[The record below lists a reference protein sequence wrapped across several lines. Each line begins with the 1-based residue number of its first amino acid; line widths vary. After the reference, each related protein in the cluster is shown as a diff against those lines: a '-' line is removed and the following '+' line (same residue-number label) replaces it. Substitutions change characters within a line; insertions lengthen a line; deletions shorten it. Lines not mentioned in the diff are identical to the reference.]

1 MRNKKTIFA
10 VVLVFFL
17 FLAFVPQKAP
27 IRGVEG
33 TNQRK
38 VLLELFTSTWCGPCA
53 SYSHYVDETYDYF
66 GKEKVV
72 LVRNQVWQDGLD
84 TPETNTRC
92 EFYGVNGVP
101 TLYVN
106 GQYSYHPMNYSD
118 YRAKINEMLNKP
130 AQVSIVLDPQISS
143 GGNFINL
150 NIEVKL
156 IESISVENL
165 NLVVALYEKQ
175 VNYTGL
181 NKVPT
186 HRFVIRD
193 YIFDEIGSKINFING
208 VAKINM
214 PVLLKRGSKPED
226 FGVAA
231 WVQDMKTREVLQVES
246 SDIKINSNILPPLV
260 ILPQNGSFIKDFPV
274 LVKLVGDGDTYRIEI
289 SDKEDFS
296 NIVFSKETQQTEE
309 KIDSLRNETTY
320 FLRVK
325 SRRGNSESDFSSVIN
340 FTITSKIKQ
349 GAQFKNLNNGD
360 LYGGTINA
368 LLQNPVNS
376 NILYVGS
383 EGGGVFKSID
393 GGKTWTQKNFGL
405 DDLYVRSLQLDPDN
419 PNRIF
424 AGTKGGLFISEDEGN
439 TWLYYGLSDIKS
451 IIYVA
456 KTKKLFLLTGKDL
469 YISLDGGFS
478 FVSISPKN
486 LIDYYFYYFAVDK
499 TNDSRIFLTGYSYA
513 TSSGFLYKTIDGGK
527 NWDTV
532 SLDFL
537 QNSLIYDI
545 TIENS
550 NSSIIYLAS
559 IDLYK
564 STDGGSTFSKLVT
577 PKNYIYSITV
587 DEKNPR
593 RVAIISLS
601 RYIYLSNDSGAT
613 WTSLNT
619 SFEIG
624 NPKKLFF
631 DIQDNDKLYVCSD
644 KGGIYY
650 SIDGGKSFTGYNQGL
665 YAIKVSKIVK
675 TPNIVAITSS
685 GTFNLLNYNW
695 VIMNSYSFSEP
706 DKIKQNPQNPLEIIV
721 LSPIFWSKD
730 GGKTWE
736 YHKLGNGLFS
746 YTFDVDFKNK
756 TLFFVYRNNSKWYL
770 GKSDFNGNVTESYE
784 IPSQRISWIYQILVD
799 QVNPTNIYLAVG
811 VNWNSSLRKYEGS
824 GLLKSTDGGKTFQEY
839 AFKED
844 SVVKVFIDVNNQNS
858 LFANTWYGCYKSV
871 DKGVNWKKV
880 SYSHALAM
888 GFAPDNKTIYAAF
901 EKSLA
906 VSTDYGDSWIYIP
919 WDYSINFSRPQIND
933 ILVDKDNPDIVYIST
948 DGSGVYMY
956 FIPNTRNFTITSSSS
971 LGGTI
976 TPSGTI
982 TVNYGDSKTFN
993 ITPNPGYK
1001 IKDV

>member
-17 FLAFVPQKAP
+17 FLALVPQKAP

-320 FLRVK
+320 FFRVK

-360 LYGGTINA
+360 LYG
-368 LLQNPVNS
+368 
-376 NILYVGS
+376 
-383 EGGGVFKSID
+383 
-393 GGKTWTQKNFGL
+393 
-405 DDLYVRSLQLDPDN
+405 
-419 PNRIF
+419 
-424 AGTKGGLFISEDEGN
+424 
-439 TWLYYGLSDIKS
+439 
-451 IIYVA
+451 
-456 KTKKLFLLTGKDL
+456 
-469 YISLDGGFS
+469 
-478 FVSISPKN
+478 
-486 LIDYYFYYFAVDK
+486 
-499 TNDSRIFLTGYSYA
+499 
-513 TSSGFLYKTIDGGK
+513 
-527 NWDTV
+527 
-532 SLDFL
+532 
-537 QNSLIYDI
+537 
-545 TIENS
+545 
-550 NSSIIYLAS
+550 
-559 IDLYK
+559 
-564 STDGGSTFSKLVT
+564 
-577 PKNYIYSITV
+577 
-587 DEKNPR
+587 
-593 RVAIISLS
+593 
-601 RYIYLSNDSGAT
+601 
-613 WTSLNT
+613 
-619 SFEIG
+619 
-624 NPKKLFF
+624 
-631 DIQDNDKLYVCSD
+631 
-644 KGGIYY
+644 
-650 SIDGGKSFTGYNQGL
+650 
-665 YAIKVSKIVK
+665 
-675 TPNIVAITSS
+675 
-685 GTFNLLNYNW
+685 
-695 VIMNSYSFSEP
+695 
-706 DKIKQNPQNPLEIIV
+706 
-721 LSPIFWSKD
+721 
-730 GGKTWE
+730 
-736 YHKLGNGLFS
+736 
-746 YTFDVDFKNK
+746 
-756 TLFFVYRNNSKWYL
+756 
-770 GKSDFNGNVTESYE
+770 
-784 IPSQRISWIYQILVD
+784 
-799 QVNPTNIYLAVG
+799 
-811 VNWNSSLRKYEGS
+811 
-824 GLLKSTDGGKTFQEY
+824 
-839 AFKED
+839 
-844 SVVKVFIDVNNQNS
+844 
-858 LFANTWYGCYKSV
+858 
-871 DKGVNWKKV
+871 
-880 SYSHALAM
+880 
-888 GFAPDNKTIYAAF
+888 
-901 EKSLA
+901 
-906 VSTDYGDSWIYIP
+906 
-919 WDYSINFSRPQIND
+919 
-933 ILVDKDNPDIVYIST
+933 
-948 DGSGVYMY
+948 
-956 FIPNTRNFTITSSSS
+956 
-971 LGGTI
+971 
-976 TPSGTI
+976 
-982 TVNYGDSKTFN
+982 
-993 ITPNPGYK
+993 
-1001 IKDV
+1001 